1 MHTLRHTHAHT
12 HTHTHSHTHTHTHVP
27 RVLKHTHTHAH
38 THAGAIGSFYWAGGD
53 SALMPRF
60 PVLTS
65 LKNTSIYH
73 MGSIAFGSF
82 IMAVIQFIR

>member
-1 MHTLRHTHAHT
+1 
-12 HTHTHSHTHTHTHVP
+12 
-27 RVLKHTHTHAH
+27 
-38 THAGAIGSFYWAGGD
+38 
-53 SALMPRF
+53 MPRF